1 MNRTFTLCLLFSLF
15 IVSNCFSQGNP
26 VALLKGIIVNAT
38 TGEAV
43 NYATI
48 RLSKDGI
55 NTMSNGEGRFVFKIP
70 TDSKNDSIY
79 ISHVG
84 YKPQTITLHALDTT
98 WRMIKLQPEAVQLP
112 AVVVKAITPLEL
124 VKKAIAKIPENYST
138 KPYVLNGFYRM
149 TGRKEQKI
157 FDISEAVFD
166 VYNANYDRKN
176 KQIKLIKSRLDKDL
190 TAFNGSDNIHL
201 GVSPDGILKLDIIG
215 NLSES
220 ELLNKQGLKDHQF
233 TSRGTI
239 NYNGR
244 EAYEILFDQKDGV
257 KKTLFKGKMIIDADN
272 LAFLEF
278 DYVLSPKGLQYW
290 QQPGLGQRMLLKIAR
305 MTLQMQADTTV
316 ITYVPYGGKYYLNHC
331 SGGTRFYLK
340 SPRFEFN
347 PLYNYLNFLITRI
360 DTVAVAPFEKDKEA
374 LVKGHSTLESYSPDN
389 PDSTEDAFWASYNL
403 IQADYNVDSAAR
415 IIRSNNSSLNY
426 KQAVQAKLS
435 KMKGSS
441 TARIDSILSFF
452 YEKGQFSGTALV
464 KKDGKVIYEKAFGWA
479 NKEKGISN
487 SLQTRF
493 RIGSTSKQFT
503 SMLIMQLVKEH
514 TLTVTD
520 TIGKFLPG
528 YVHGSVTIQQLLT
541 HQSGIPNLTENDD
554 YKASILLQ
562 AFPLDTI
569 IRRFC
574 SDPLEFARGTQFH
587 YSNSGYILLA
597 AIVEKLTGKKYADA
611 LAEKIF
617 IPAGMS
623 HSFFGAGMSTD
634 TTISIGY
641 VDNAPEVMYPVQN
654 LVGAGG
660 ITSTVED
667 LLQWSDALSA
677 YKLLPREQT
686 EEWFKPR
693 IEWKEWEAAY
703 GYGWMMDR
711 LLFGVSKEHL
721 VQYHPGTELGQYAMF
736 VRQPDKDITIVLLN
750 NTGDFPRFEM
760 TDLILNELN

>member
-1 MNRTFTLCLLFSLF
+1 MNRTFTLFLLFTLF
-15 IVSNCFSQGNP
+15 TAGTCFSQGNP
-26 VALLKGIIVNAT
+26 ITVLKGIIVNAT

-70 TDSKNDSIY
+70 ADSKNDSIY

-84 YKPQTITLHALDTT
+84 YKPKTITLHSSDTI
-98 WRMIKLQPEAVQLP
+98 WWVIKLQPEAVQLA

-124 VKKAIAKIPENYST
+124 VKKAIAKIPENYPT
-138 KPYVLNGFYRM
+138 RPYILNGFYRM

-166 VYNANYDRKN
+166 MYGANYDRKN

-190 TAFNGSDNIHL
+190 TAFNGSDNIDL
-201 GVSPDGILKLDIIG
+201 GVSTEGILEMDIIG
-215 NLSES
+215 NLGES
-220 ELLNKQGLKDHQF
+220 QLLNKQGLKDHQF
-233 TSRGTI
+233 TSKGII

-244 EAYEILFDQKDGV
+244 EAYEILFDQKDDI
-257 KKTLFKGKMIIDADN
+257 KKALFKGKMIIDADN

-278 DYVLSPKGLQYW
+278 DYVLSPKGVQYW
-290 QQPGLGQRMLLKIAR
+290 QLPGLGQRMMLKISR
-305 MTLQMQADTTV
+305 ITLDMQADTTV
-316 ITYVPYGGKYYLNHC
+316 VTYAPYGGKYYLSRC
-331 SGGTRFYLK
+331 GGGTRFYLK

-347 PLYNYLNFLITRI
+347 PLYNHLNFLITRI
-360 DTVAVAPFEKDKEA
+360 DTAAVAPFEKEKETI
-374 LVKGHSTLESYSPDN
+374 VKGRSTLESYSPDN

-415 IIRSNNSSLNY
+415 IIRSNNGSLNY
-426 KQAVQAKLS
+426 KRAVQAKLL
-435 KMKGSS
+435 KMKGSP
-441 TARIDSILSFF
+441 AVRIDSILSFF
-452 YEKGQFSGTALV
+452 YQKGQFSGTALV

-487 SLQTRF
+487 NLQTRF

-503 SMLIMQLVKEH
+503 SMLIMQLAKENK
-514 TLTVTD
+514 LNVTD
-520 TIGKFLPG
+520 TIGKFLPR
-528 YVHGSVTIQQLLT
+528 YVHGGVTIQQLLT
-541 HQSGIPNLTENDD
+541 HQSGIPNLTENDE
-554 YKASILLQ
+554 YKASIMLQ
-562 AFPLDTI
+562 AFPLDTV

-574 SDPLEFARGTQFH
+574 SDPLEFTSGTQFH
-587 YSNSGYILLA
+587 YSNSGYVLLA
-597 AIVEKLTGKKYADA
+597 AIVEQVTGKKYADA
-611 LAEKIF
+611 LAERIF
-617 IPAGMS
+617 VPAGMS
-623 HSFFGAGMSTD
+623 HSFFGAGTAAD
-634 TTISIGY
+634 TTIAIGY
-641 VDNAPEVMYPVQN
+641 VDNAPEAMYPVQN
-654 LVGAGG
+654 LTGAGG

-693 IEWKEWEAAY
+693 VEWKEWEAAY
-703 GYGWMMDR
+703 GYGWMTDR